1 MNIPFLMSLSNFLPE
16 VYTVFDGVS
25 PSSSLYHSEQ
35 DLLLAM
41 MIFEGMS
48 ESQSEMSKLHTCFL
62 SRFFLSFFQTWVIFY
77 NTQRHSVPRNPII
90 YACILP

>member
-48 ESQSEMSKLHTCFL
+48 ESQSEMSKLHMCFL
-62 SRFFLSFFQTWVIFY
+62 SRFSFQTWVIFY
-77 NTQRHSVPRNPII
+77 NTQRHSVPRNPIT
-90 YACILP
+90 YTCILP